1 MVVGAEAVAID
12 GRLGRPGGVDLD
24 AGRRGLGGTGWD
36 REMSR
41 GGNGDGGRSGARG
54 EAGEARRGMVWY
66 GAQPGSADG
75 GGGGGCGG
83 GPELRVGCGG
93 VVQTFRLV
101 CVPGCGCVG
110 GLWRA
115 AARDREGRV
124 ATGRLRAATR
134 KTIGGRTLGEHTG
147 CTHGPRSVH
156 RGAALTGEEPWRRPS
171 GARGGPERSSFG
183 AHGASLIHPVHP
195 GTQPDLLALPVLLL
209 LAPTPP
215 MN

>member
-24 AGRRGLGGTGWD
+24 AGRRGRGGTGRD

-41 GGNGDGGRSGARG
+41 GGTVTV
-54 EAGEARRGMVWY
+54 AGQACEEKQARRGEVWY
-66 GAQPGSADG
+66 GTVRNQAGTLYCRWLWLWPADGQRLCSADDG
-75 GGGGGCGG
+75 GGGGGGCAG

-124 ATGRLRAATR
+124 ATGRLRAATAR
-134 KTIGGRTLGEHTG
+134 QLAVARWGSTL
-147 CTHGPRSVH
+147 
-156 RGAALTGEEPWRRPS
+156 AALTAP
-171 GARGGPERSSFG
+171 
-183 AHGASLIHPVHP
+183 GAST
-195 GTQPDLLALPVLLL
+195 GVLR
-209 LAPTPP
+209 
-215 MN
+215 